1 VKATARGSAR
11 WWYWSAV
18 SITQEF
24 VVVATI
30 GRTCVGAAD
39 LSYHDMMAG
48 TKTQDS

>member
-1 VKATARGSAR
+1 MGLGEMGGHP
-11 WWYWSAV
+11 AV